1 MSVYLDHAATAPM
14 LPAAITAYAEA
25 MAVVGNPASIH
36 SQGQNAKRMLEE
48 AREQVATSVGCDPIE
63 IVFTG
68 SGTEA
73 VNLGIKGLYWARAPR
88 TRILVP
94 GGEHH
99 ATVDTVEW
107 LAQQEGAIVQ
117 WIPLDALGRIDLVAL
132 ADAIRANPD
141 DVALVTLLAANN
153 EVGTLQ
159 PIERVAALAATHGIP
174 VHVDAISAYGHVPID
189 FAALHQAGVSALS
202 VSAHKIGGPVGIG
215 ALVLSR
221 TATVVPLIHGGGQ
234 QRQVRSGTQDVAA
247 AVSFAVAATAM
258 TAELSAENRRLA
270 VLRDA
275 VIEGVQA
282 AVSSAVLNGDPDP
295 AGRLPGNAH
304 FTFPG
309 CEGDSLL
316 FLLDVAGV
324 SVSTGSACQA
334 GIPEP
339 SHVLRAMGRSEA
351 EARSALRITLG
362 RTSTLADVDALASAL
377 PGAWSQAIGAG
388 MADSAPRAY
397 T

>member
-14 LPAAITAYAEA
+14 LPAAIDAYAKA

-48 AREQVATSVGCDPIE
+48 ARERVAASVHSDPIE

-68 SGTEA
+68 SGTES
-73 VNLGIKGLYWARAPR
+73 VNLAIKGLYWARAPR

-107 LAQQEGAIVQ
+107 LAQQEGARIQ
-117 WIPLDALGRIDLVAL
+117 WIPLDALGRIDVSAL
-132 ADAIRANPD
+132 EAAILTNPN

-159 PIERVAALAATHGIP
+159 PVEQVAALAASHGIP

-189 FAALHQAGVSALS
+189 FAALNALGVSALS

-258 TAELSAENRRLA
+258 TGELESENRRLT
-270 VLRDA
+270 VLRDS
-275 VIEGVQA
+275 VIDGVRA
-282 AVSSAVLNGDPDP
+282 AVPSAVLNGDPDP

-362 RTSTLADVDALASAL
+362 RTSTQADVDALVSAL
-377 PGAWSQAIGAG
+377 PGAWAQAIGAG